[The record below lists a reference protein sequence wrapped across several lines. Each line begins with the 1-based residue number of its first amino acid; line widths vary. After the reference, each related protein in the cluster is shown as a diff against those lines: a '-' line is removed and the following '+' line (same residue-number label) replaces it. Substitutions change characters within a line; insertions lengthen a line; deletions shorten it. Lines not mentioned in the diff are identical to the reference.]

1 MWICFRRAFMWKPFV
16 YYHGN
21 NRFFKAFRDRFSL
34 FATDLPPLVIWN
46 GEKWIFVCHQWIQIN
61 KVCQKGQKKF
71 QKIPSLMARKK
82 LLQISRRNTK
92 KVNAE
97 GET

>member
-1 MWICFRRAFMWKPFV
+1 MRLVGTTMPPLKPFV

-46 GEKWIFVCHQWIQIN
+46 GEKWIFVCHQWI
-61 KVCQKGQKKF
+61 
-71 QKIPSLMARKK
+71 
-82 LLQISRRNTK
+82 
-92 KVNAE
+92 
-97 GET
+97 